1 MTTTKR
7 ITENIQNSGERV
19 SNEFNICANQISAKV
34 HYNKGLLDYDVS
46 KLVDIKSEMVY
57 FKNTDNYIRG
67 FIEYMKTNII
77 KKLPNLNAVKIYL
90 ATLDESKIIIRF
102 MVKISNIIQDIL
114 RVRQKV
120 SFRKSIFVY
129 ITYEN
134 VMVFNGII
142 DFTGL
147 D

>member
-1 MTTTKR
+1 MTTSATSEYK
-7 ITENIQNSGERV
+7 IQ
-19 SNEFNICANQISAKV
+19 ANQINAKV
-34 HYNKGLLDYDVS
+34 HYNKGIFDYEVS

-57 FKNTDNYIRG
+57 YKNTDNYIRG

-77 KKLPNLNAVKIYL
+77 KRLPNLKAVQIYL
-90 ATLDESKIIIRF
+90 ATLDENSIVIRF
-102 MVKISNIIQDIL
+102 MITISNMLQDIL
-114 RVRQKV
+114 HIEHKM

-129 ITYEN
+129 VTYEN
-134 VMVFNGII
+134 EMVFSGII